1 MIAYKNHSS
10 SESGIIQSKSF
21 FSRVKKI
28 FSGKKKKDKISS
40 DTVDKI
46 ERCNTYDDSCSNSNN
61 SSQRSI
67 NSNNS
72 KNSSNSI
79 DLIREEHNNN
89 EYEVVLP
96 YQRFL
101 TRN

>member
-1 MIAYKNHSS
+1 MRAYKSYKQ
-10 SESGIIQSKSF
+10 SETGINETKSF
-21 FSRVKKI
+21 FSKVKKI
-28 FSGKKKKDKISS
+28 FSRKKKKDKISS

-61 SSQRSI
+61 SIQRSI
-67 NSNNS
+67 NSNNP
-72 KNSSNSI
+72 KSSSISI
-79 DLIREEHNNN
+79 DLIREDNNK
-89 EYEVVLP
+89 YEVVLP

>member
-1 MIAYKNHSS
+1 MIVYKKHKQT
-10 SESGIIQSKSF
+10 EAGINETKSF

-28 FSGKKKKDKISS
+28 FSRKKKKDKISS

-72 KNSSNSI
+72 KSSSNSI
-79 DLIREEHNNN
+79 DLIREDNNK
-89 EYEVVLP
+89 YEVVLP

-101 TRN
+101 KNR